1 MIARPRINAGNALVG
16 LSSYIGY
23 WTRAKK
29 LTMNVALALVGL
41 HDEEVGCVSG
51 NMVLVT
57 GSVAAQDFLHS
68 FISSAR
74 VPQQTG
80 RGK

>member
-1 MIARPRINAGNALVG
+1 
-16 LSSYIGY
+16 
-23 WTRAKK
+23 
-29 LTMNVALALVGL
+29 MNVALALVGL